1 MKKHAII
8 TGIVWLAWAGLVTAQ
23 PGRLQDRADRLEAFR
38 IGYFTERLA
47 LTAEEAQRFWPV
59 YNAYQAEENA
69 LKQEVQQYQ
78 QQVRLGI
85 AAMSDQQIDAA
96 LDKFLEFKQREV
108 AMAGRYKEKFKEVLP
123 IRKVLAYFRAEQE
136 FNRTLLNSYKERLEN
151 RLNPDR

>member
-1 MKKHAII
+1 MKKHVII
-8 TGIVWLAWAGLVTAQ
+8 TGIVWLAWAGLATAQ

-38 IGYFTERLA
+38 IGYFTERMA

-69 LKQEVQQYQ
+69 LKLEVQQYQ
-78 QQVRLGI
+78 QQVRLGM
-85 AAMSDQQIDAA
+85 AAMSEQQLDAA
-96 LDKFLEFKQREV
+96 LNKFLEFKQREV
-108 AMAGRYKEKFKEVLP
+108 AMAIKYKEKFKEVLP
-123 IRKVLAYFRAEQE
+123 IRKVVAYFRAEQE